1 MKKKAGGKELFAESV
16 VPLHWNWG
24 MHWALPPPPPHL
36 GSVSS
41 CLPKAT
47 RLYSDTDFV
56 VLPPARVPLGWRWA
70 MIALGFI
77 YSIYWREYLGYYSFT
92 SLESWVIERHP
103 ILLNHKDHTWLCY
116 KHWQFRGHYKA
127 LTGEPQPFT
136 WSALL
141 WGKKALQEKKNVV
154 INFMG
159 LQSKRDSWIRSHMTA
174 NAPRPLHLHGLHNAC
189 YTTCPLQLIICIYF

>member
-92 SLESWVIERHP
+92 DLHPWRAGLLRDIPYCSTTKITHDYAINTGNSEGITKPSQGNHSLLHEVP
-103 ILLNHKDHTWLCY
+103 CC
-116 KHWQFRGHYKA
+116 G
-127 LTGEPQPFT
+127 
-136 WSALL
+136 
-141 WGKKALQEKKNVV
+141 GKKP
-154 INFMG
+154 F
-159 LQSKRDSWIRSHMTA
+159 KRRKMLW
-174 NAPRPLHLHGLHNAC
+174 
-189 YTTCPLQLIICIYF
+189 